1 MKTLEQS
8 RFDTRLPKE
17 QKDYFEY
24 AASIGGF
31 RTLTEFI
38 IYSAQQQ
45 ANSIVEKQ
53 KNILATK
60 QDQEIFFNAL
70 LNPREPSET
79 LKNAFKNYNKKLE
92 AQ

>member
-17 QKDYFEY
+17 QKEYFEY

-31 RTLTEFI
+31 RTLTEFV

-60 QDQEIFFNAL
+60 QDQEVFFNAL
-70 LNPREPSET
+70 LNPREPSDK
-79 LKNAFKNYNKKLE
+79 LKSAFKNYNQMVEIK
-92 AQ
+92 

>member
-1 MKTLEQS
+1 MKIIEQS

-45 ANSIVEKQ
+45 ANTILEKQ
-53 KNILATK
+53 NNILANK
-60 QDQEIFFNAL
+60 KDQEIFFNAL

-79 LKNAFKNYNKKLE
+79 LKSAFKNYNKKLE
-92 AQ
+92 SK